1 VSVYVQPVLMGM
13 CGCVCAS
20 QLVFPAFATVE
31 AATELREFM
40 TFHVEPLM
48 DLKAKMY
55 DSDRVLQMLLEV
67 SALRVPTP
75 QL

>member
-1 VSVYVQPVLMGM
+1 M
-13 CGCVCAS
+13 CDCS

-67 SALRVPTP
+67 RARVYPLPTRASAVR
-75 QL
+75 